1 MTGKELLKKALA
13 NGWEID
19 RIRGSHH
26 IVKKDGKLEVIPVH
40 DNKDIPIG
48 LQKKIMKNLELKD

>member
-40 DNKDIPIG
+40 DNKGIPIG
-48 LQKKIMKNLELKD
+48 LQKRS